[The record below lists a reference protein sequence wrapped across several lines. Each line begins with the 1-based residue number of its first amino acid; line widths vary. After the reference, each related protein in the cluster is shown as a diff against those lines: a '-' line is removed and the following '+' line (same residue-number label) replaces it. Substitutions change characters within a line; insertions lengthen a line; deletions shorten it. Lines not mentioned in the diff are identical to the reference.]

1 MVILAGRPIDGA
13 ADAIATLDATRD
25 PVPDRDQHLAD
36 EPRDDG
42 RWAAR
47 VGLQPAARADPL
59 GAFPLGRLHPPAAP
73 GRPLFVL
80 ASEDARTEFAGQ
92 HLLSDEE
99 AGRPGATAAS
109 AVVIGDSPEAATYD
123 NLNHAFRLVRAG
135 AELIGMHRNPWWL
148 TPRRAD
154 ARLRR
159 VRGRSRVCDSG
170 RRATVIGKPCAGLL
184 PGGGG
189 RAHCRAAGGA
199 RHDLAMVGDD
209 VFNDVLAAQRLGLRG
224 VFVRTGKHGDA
235 ELPQRPARRRG
246 GGVPDGRRRLAGRG
260 RRRAGL
266 RRPQLR
272 DPGDYTGLRKPP
284 PRIDAGP
291 RQHPRQ
297 GMTPM
302 TTDAKPRLKITY
314 ATLRNDNEE
323 LHALYEAGLVKAA
336 AELGGHHLNLIG
348 GKARE
353 GDGETT
359 VRSPIDRDIVV
370 GYFAKGTRQD
380 VRDAIAAARAAQPA
394 WAATPWR
401 ERLAIIRRAAEL
413 ISQRQMDYAAH
424 MAIEVGKSRLEAL
437 GEVEEAADLLRYYSD
452 IMERNDGYDHPMD
465 NLGDAAVHTRS
476 ILRPLGVFAVISP
489 FNFPMA
495 LCAGPTAAALIAG
508 NTVVFKPSSDRPD
521 VRGQPRPGLSRCGP
535 ARRGAQPGHG
545 PGRDGRPGAPGEP
558 RDQRDRV
565 HRLVRRRL
573 RSSSGRFSTRFPRPA
588 IVEMGGKNPAIV
600 TARADLEEAA
610 EGIVRSAFGFSGQ
623 KCSANSRVYVERP
636 VHDELIK
643 LIVEKTEALT
653 VGDPLVRANW
663 MGPVIDQRAV
673 DRHQQASAEARRD
686 GTVFIGGERLTHG
699 DLERGFFVE
708 PTIVGNLPAD
718 HRLFVDELFAPFTA
732 VAPVDSLDEAIRL
745 SNESVY
751 GLTAGIFSEDPAEVQ
766 RFLDTIETGT
776 LYVNRRAGATTGAW
790 PGVQAFGGW
799 KGSGSTGKAGL
810 SMYYVAQFLREQS
823 HTVVD

>member
-1 MVILAGRPIDGA
+1 
-13 ADAIATLDATRD
+13 
-25 PVPDRDQHLAD
+25 
-36 EPRDDG
+36 
-42 RWAAR
+42 
-47 VGLQPAARADPL
+47 
-59 GAFPLGRLHPPAAP
+59 
-73 GRPLFVL
+73 
-80 ASEDARTEFAGQ
+80 
-92 HLLSDEE
+92 
-99 AGRPGATAAS
+99 
-109 AVVIGDSPEAATYD
+109 
-123 NLNHAFRLVRAG
+123 
-135 AELIGMHRNPWWL
+135 
-148 TPRRAD
+148 
-154 ARLRR
+154 
-159 VRGRSRVCDSG
+159 
-170 RRATVIGKPCAGLL
+170 
-184 PGGGG
+184 
-189 RAHCRAAGGA
+189 
-199 RHDLAMVGDD
+199 
-209 VFNDVLAAQRLGLRG
+209 
-224 VFVRTGKHGDA
+224 
-235 ELPQRPARRRG
+235 
-246 GGVPDGRRRLAGRG
+246 
-260 RRRAGL
+260 
-266 RRPQLR
+266 
-272 DPGDYTGLRKPP
+272 
-284 PRIDAGP
+284 
-291 RQHPRQ
+291 
-297 GMTPM
+297 M

-323 LHALYEAGLVKAA
+323 LHALYDAGIVQSRSQ
-336 AELGGHHLNLIG
+336 LGAHHLNLIG
-348 GKARE
+348 GKDRE
-353 GDGETT
+353 GEGETT
-359 VRSPIDRDIVV
+359 VRSPIDHDVIV

-413 ISQRQMDYAAH
+413 ISQRQMVYGAD

-495 LCAGPTAAALIAG
+495 LSAGPTAAALIAG
-508 NTVVFKPSSDRPD
+508 NTVVFKPSTTAPLSGANLVQAYRDAGLPD
-521 VRGQPRPGLSRCGP
+521 GTLNLVM
-535 ARRGAQPGHG
+535 G
-545 PGRDGRPGAPGEP
+545 PGETVGQELQENPGINGIVFTGSYDVGFELF
-558 RDQRDRV
+558 RK
-565 HRLVRRRL
+565 
-573 RSSSGRFSTRFPRPA
+573 FSTRFPRPA

-600 TARADLEEAA
+600 TGKADLEEAA

-643 LIVEKTEALT
+643 LLVEKTEALT
-653 VGDPLVRANW
+653 IGDPLVRTNW

-673 DRHQQASAEARRD
+673 DRHQQATAEARRD
-686 GTVFIGGERLTHG
+686 GTVYVGGERLTDG
-699 DLERGFFVE
+699 GLERGFFVE
-708 PTIVGNLPAD
+708 PTIVGNLPAE

-732 VAPVDSLDEAIRL
+732 VAPVDSLSDAIRL

-766 RFLDTIETGT
+766 QFLDTIETGT

-823 HTVVD
+823 HTIVD